1 MSEQKFKHRSTRNA
15 NWDTMPLVEG
25 VMTER
30 GTHKDDKR
38 DAPFIVVD
46 TTVSLVRIYESKD
59 LEDLFKVVKPGDR
72 VRIEFLESVNLPG
85 GKRFT
90 RFDTSC
96 WTGDA
101 PSAV

>member
-1 MSEQKFKHRSTRNA
+1 MTDQKFKTRSTRNA

-25 VMTER
+25 VMVEK
-30 GTHKDDKR
+30 GSHKDDKR

-46 TTVSLVRIYESKD
+46 SGVSLIRIYESKD
-59 LEDLFKVVKPGDR
+59 LEEVFGCVKVGDH
-72 VRIEFLESVNLPG
+72 VRIEFLETVQLPG

-90 RFDTSC
+90 RFDSSV

-101 PSAV
+101 PEPV

>member
-1 MSEQKFKHRSTRNA
+1 MNPQKFKTRSTRNA
-15 NWDTMPLVEG
+15 NWDTMPVVEG
-25 VMTER
+25 LMVER
-30 GTHKDDKR
+30 GVHKDEKR

-59 LEDLFKVVKPGDR
+59 LEEVFGCVKPGDH
-72 VRIEFLESVNLPG
+72 VRIEFLESVTLPG

-90 RFDTSC
+90 RFDSSV

-101 PSAV
+101 PESG